1 MEGLRLIRIA
11 RRARVTRPMALLGAV
26 ATLLAALFI
35 CFGPARHAD
44 RVDADR
50 RVAAVRAVA
59 DPTSPFGA
67 VVSPSHASCPYDDRE
82 CGLFPS
88 LTPAVL
94 TVPPL
99 DPPLYADGLAPFG
112 PAPDVA
118 RPDGVQALPRAPDL
132 HVLQVLRT

>member
-1 MEGLRLIRIA
+1 M
-11 RRARVTRPMALLGAV
+11 

-35 CFGPARHAD
+35 CFGPARHAG
-44 RVDADR
+44 ALPAPAGAP
-50 RVAAVRAVA
+50 VAGEAVFAGAATSAV
-59 DPTSPFGA
+59 
-67 VVSPSHASCPYDDRE
+67 SCPHDDRD

-99 DPPLYADGLAPFG
+99 DPPPQADGLTAFATAPPPGRTGG
-112 PAPDVA
+112 PQD
-118 RPDGVQALPRAPDL
+118 RPRAPDL